1 MSRTPVD
8 LLAPKRTAALVVR
21 GRIDRVEAFLTAAGG
36 IAARE
41 DLLVVYVKQSPG
53 RLKIIAEEE
62 AP

>member
-21 GRIDRVEAFLTAAGG
+21 GRIDRVEAFLATVGDV
-36 IAARE
+36 AARE